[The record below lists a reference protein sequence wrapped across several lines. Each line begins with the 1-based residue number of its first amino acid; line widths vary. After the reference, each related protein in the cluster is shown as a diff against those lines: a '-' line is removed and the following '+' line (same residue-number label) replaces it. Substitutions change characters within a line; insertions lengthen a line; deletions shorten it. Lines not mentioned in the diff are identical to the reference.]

1 VSFARATLRVSRP
14 RHFARVPDVAYVTF
28 LTHTCPV
35 GVRRQDSVLGNE
47 LAGYRIEVLIGR
59 GGMGAVYR
67 AEELGLGRKVA
78 LKVIA
83 PELAEDERF
92 RERFLRESRIAASLD
107 HPHIVPIFKAGDED
121 GALFLAMRYVEGTD
135 LAKLLRDEGA
145 LDPRRAVD
153 LLEQVAEAL
162 DAAHE
167 KGLVHR
173 DVKPSNVLIAR
184 AAGTE
189 HCYLADF
196 GLTKRTG
203 SLSGISAPGD
213 VVGTLEYVAPEQIT
227 GDEVDARADLY
238 SLAGVLYECLTGQP
252 PFPRATDVA
261 LLWAHVH
268 EEPRRASEARPE
280 LPKGIDGVLS
290 RALAKEPARRFET
303 AGELVASAGRALG
316 VGEIALVPPS
326 ARRFA
331 LPLAVAIAVAAAA
344 ALAFVLLRD
353 SGGGLSAVSPNSVGV
368 VDPAT
373 NELVA
378 EIPVGIDPESV
389 AVGEGA
395 VWVANVADETV
406 SRIDPVTRERGRT
419 IDVGDYPSD
428 VVVADGTVWVALGA
442 LAELTRID
450 PSQDQAATPIPALGP
465 SIPCG
470 APRASLAA
478 GDGAV
483 WFACQ
488 AADLGRIDIRSGRAR
503 RVGLEAGLLTS
514 PSAVLPEFADIG
526 FGLGSLW
533 IVNRAANSVIEVDTA
548 TVQRLRD
555 LTVGNTPTAIAVG
568 SDSLWV
574 ANFEDDAV
582 TRVSIPGRGQTPTL
596 TAIPVGD
603 GPVDIAFG
611 EDAVWVVSSL
621 DRRLTRIDPESGDVT
636 ARIDVG
642 NEPQRVAAGAGGVW
656 VTVRAAESEAEDG

>member
-1 VSFARATLRVSRP
+1 MG
-14 RHFARVPDVAYVTF
+14 
-28 LTHTCPV
+28 V
-35 GVRRQDSVLGNE
+35 GRSTDAVVGSE
-47 LAGYRIEVLIGR
+47 LAGYQIEALIGR

-67 AEELGLGRKVA
+67 AEELTLGRKVA

-83 PELAEDERF
+83 PELAEDSRF

-135 LAKLLRDEGA
+135 LAKLSRDGGA
-145 LDPRRAVD
+145 LDPRRAID

-173 DVKPSNVLIAR
+173 DVKPSNVLVAV
-184 AAGTE
+184 AGGKE

-227 GDEVDARADLY
+227 GDDVEARADLY
-238 SLAGVLYECLTGQP
+238 SLGCVLYECLTGQP

-268 EEPRRASEARPE
+268 EEAQRPSEVRPE
-280 LPKGIDGVLS
+280 LPKAIDGVFG
-290 RALAKEPARRFET
+290 RALAKEPGRRYES
-303 AGELVASAGRALG
+303 AGELVAAARSALG
-316 VGEIALVPPS
+316 LVES
-326 ARRFA
+326 APAPASTTRRWA
-331 LPLAVAIAVAAAA
+331 LPVGVAAAVVVAA
-344 ALAFVLLRD
+344 ALAFVLLRG
-353 SGGGLSAVSPNSVGV
+353 SGGGGLSTVAPNSVGV
-368 VDPAT
+368 VDPGS
-373 NELVA
+373 NDLVA

-389 AVGEGA
+389 TVGEGA
-395 VWVANVADETV
+395 VWVANVVDETV
-406 SRIDPVTRERGRT
+406 TRIDPATRERGRT

-428 VVVADGTVWVALGA
+428 VIVAAGTVWVALGA

-450 PSQDQAATPIPALGP
+450 PTQDQAATPIPALGP
-465 SIPCG
+465 GVSCG

-488 AADLGRIDIRSGRAR
+488 AADLGRIDIQTGTAR

-514 PSAVLPEFADIG
+514 PNAVLPEFSDIV

-533 IVNRAANSVIEVDTA
+533 IVNRAANVVTEVDTA
-548 TVQRLRD
+548 TIQRQRD
-555 LTVGNTPTAIAVG
+555 ITVGNSPTAIAV
-568 SDSLWV
+568 SPPDSLWV
-574 ANFEDDAV
+574 ANFEDDTV
-582 TRVSIPGRGQTPTL
+582 TRIVIPEPGATQTL
-596 TAIPVGD
+596 TTIPVGD
-603 GPVDIAFG
+603 GPVDVTFG
-611 EDAVWVVSSL
+611 EGSVWVVSSL
-621 DRRLTRIDPESGDVT
+621 DRTLTRIDPESGDVQAT
-636 ARIDVG
+636 IGLG
-642 NEPQRVAAGAGGVW
+642 NEPQRVAAGEGGVW
-656 VTVRAAESEAEDG
+656 VTVRAAPTETETEDG